1 MEKPKAWVF
10 TGWRIDVLGTS
21 PNKFKSFA
29 REKFP
34 HLYHI
39 LKEVKFGSVS
49 EFSIHMELK
58 FNTDDSVH
66 LHFHVVMGGINCR
79 IKTMRSLWGRVVKYE
94 RAIEPE
100 FVSEYV
106 SKYSSKT
113 PDFQDSDFIK
123 DWYFLVTYKI
133 QMHRFSIS
141 KNKAILNPDVIPLT
155 SSAYYNYGVLIF
167 EAKCAFRRDSY
178 LKASFGKNKK
188 ENRVF
193 HSLLEPPPK
202 SLHENQKSLSTYIV
216 RDIPK
221 HQQEIFL
228 ASAEHK
234 LSNISTDLNY
244 PYQPIEELKKEL
256 LPFKVEV
263 MKIEGD

>member
-1 MEKPKAWVF
+1 MKKPKAWVF
-10 TGWRIDVLGTS
+10 TGWRIDVLDMS
-21 PNKFKSFA
+21 PNEFKSFA
-29 REKFP
+29 REKFL

-39 LKEVKFGSVS
+39 LKEVKFGAVS

-58 FNTDDSVH
+58 FNSDDSVY

-94 RAIEPE
+94 GAIEPE

-106 SKYSSKT
+106 SKYASKT
-113 PDFQDSDFIK
+113 PDFQDSDFIR

-141 KNKAILNPDVIPLT
+141 KNKAILNPGVIPLT
-155 SSAYYNYGVLIF
+155 QSEYYNYGVLIF
-167 EAKCAFRRDSY
+167 EAKCAYRHDSY
-178 LKASFGKNKK
+178 LKPSFGKNRKD
-188 ENRVF
+188 NCVF

-202 SLHENQKSLSTYIV
+202 PPHENQKTLSMYIIQDASKQ
-216 RDIPK
+216 R
-221 HQQEIFL
+221 QEMFL
-228 ASAEHK
+228 APANQQLPNTSP
-234 LSNISTDLNY
+234 DQNY
-244 PYQPIEELKKEL
+244 PYQPTKELKNEP

-263 MKIEGD
+263 MKIEAD

>member
-1 MEKPKAWVF
+1 MKKPKAWVF
-10 TGWRIDVLGTS
+10 TGWRIDVPGMS
-21 PNKFKSFA
+21 PNEFKSFA
-29 REKFP
+29 REKFLQ
-34 HLYHI
+34 LYHI
-39 LKEVKFGSVS
+39 LKEVKFGAVS

-58 FNTDDSVH
+58 FNSDDSVY

-94 RAIEPE
+94 GAIEPE

-106 SKYSSKT
+106 SKYASKT
-113 PDFQDSDFIK
+113 PDFQDSDFIR

-155 SSAYYNYGVLIF
+155 PSAYYNYGVLVF

-178 LKASFGKNKK
+178 LKSSFGKNRN
-188 ENRVF
+188 ESRVF

-202 SLHENQKSLSTYIV
+202 PLHENQKSLSTYIV
-216 RDIPK
+216 QDIPE
-221 HQQEIFL
+221 HQQENFL
-228 ASAEHK
+228 APVKHK
-234 LSNISTDLNY
+234 LSNISPDSNY
-244 PYQPIEELKKEL
+244 PYQPIEELKKEP

-263 MKIEGD
+263 MKIEGE